1 MAEERFFFVNPS
13 AVDGDHFT
21 LDKTESHHFSN
32 VLRLKRGES
41 IWLLDGEGTGYEG
54 IVNQNGEAV
63 SGSILKKHSNYGE
76 SDTAVHIAVGIL
88 KRDHFELLLEKG
100 TEIGVQ
106 SFTPLILDRCIK
118 KSVNLDR
125 CQKIVQSAAKQCGRS
140 IFPKIWE
147 PVSMDRWLD
156 SFKSDCRV
164 VLHWNGKRKIK
175 DFAIDH
181 REGPVHI
188 LVGPEGD
195 FSEHELGTIRKTKV
209 EFISLGNRRLR
220 SETAAITAASFL
232 INF

>member
-1 MAEERFFFVNPS
+1 
-13 AVDGDHFT
+13 
-21 LDKTESHHFSN
+21 
-32 VLRLKRGES
+32 
-41 IWLLDGEGTGYEG
+41 
-54 IVNQNGEAV
+54 
-63 SGSILKKHSNYGE
+63 
-76 SDTAVHIAVGIL
+76 
-88 KRDHFELLLEKG
+88 
-100 TEIGVQ
+100 
-106 SFTPLILDRCIK
+106 
-118 KSVNLDR
+118 
-125 CQKIVQSAAKQCGRS
+125 
-140 IFPKIWE
+140 
-147 PVSMDRWLD
+147 MDRWLD

-209 EFISLGNRRLR
+209 EFIFLGNRRLR